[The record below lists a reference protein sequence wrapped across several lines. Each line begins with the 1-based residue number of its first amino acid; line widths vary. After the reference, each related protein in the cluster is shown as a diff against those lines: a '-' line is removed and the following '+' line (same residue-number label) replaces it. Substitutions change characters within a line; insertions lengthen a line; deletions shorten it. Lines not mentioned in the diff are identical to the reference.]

1 MKKISHSNEMNL
13 VNECMFKLHSVLTKE
28 LLYFCLKLKEPI
40 LPKHRSTE
48 GDWRPSRANSGRYCS
63 TGKGQAAHYFCAG
76 LVGTG
81 TFLLDRATVVFSDS
95 KKRYSYYKKPVT

>member
-48 GDWRPSRANSGRYCS
+48 V
-63 TGKGQAAHYFCAG
+63 TGGQAEQTQEDTAARGKAKQPIISALALLALAHFYWTG
-76 LVGTG
+76 LQLFSVTQRKGT
-81 TFLLDRATVVFSDS
+81 
-95 KKRYSYYKKPVT
+95 VTTRSQ